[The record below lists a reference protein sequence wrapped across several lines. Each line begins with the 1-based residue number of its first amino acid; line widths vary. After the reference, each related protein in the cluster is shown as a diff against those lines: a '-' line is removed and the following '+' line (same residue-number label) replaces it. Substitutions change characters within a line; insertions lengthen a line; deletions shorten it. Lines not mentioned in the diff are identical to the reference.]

1 MILLAMK
8 VSSRESIFT
17 KNIIMNNQLFFSLLI
32 LITVG
37 LNTAAQALL
46 KLGAGQN
53 PLNIYLLG
61 GICTYG
67 ISTLFYIVVLGKF
80 NLSVAYPVVI
90 GLTILATTIAG
101 AVILREKVSISQWW
115 GLGLMLSGIL
125 AIAFGPKNA

>member
-1 MILLAMK
+1 
-8 VSSRESIFT
+8 
-17 KNIIMNNQLFFSLLI
+17 MNNQLFFSLLI
-32 LITVG
+32 IITVG

-90 GLTILATTIAG
+90 GLTILATTIVG

-115 GLGLMLSGIL
+115 GLGLMLSGIS
-125 AIAFGPKNA
+125 AIAFGSKNF